1 MRVITRFAALALVGA
16 TTAGC
21 SQITVTSDT
30 LVNGTQRIANAT
42 TDAVRGTSNAT
53 TRQSNS
59 YAQNHEARRRF
70 VKSQYAMLKS
80 EAARGQG
87 EDLDALAYMMQA
99 SNKKA
104 FNAEVQS
111 NYAVLFSGDPSAN
124 VFLSR
129 LYRTVGVPPDMKRVA
144 SAG

>member
-1 MRVITRFAALALVGA
+1 MRMMIRVGAFALAGA
-16 TTAGC
+16 ATAGC

-30 LVNGTQRIANAT
+30 VVNGTQRLANAT

-53 TRQSNS
+53 TNQTNS
-59 YAQNHEARRRF
+59 YAQTHDARRRF
-70 VKSQYAMLKS
+70 VGSQYAMLKS

-99 SNKKA
+99 SNKQA
-104 FNAEVQS
+104 FNATVQS
-111 NYAVLFSGDPSAN
+111 HYASLFAGNPSAD
-124 VFLSR
+124 VFLNR
-129 LYRTVGVPPDMKRVA
+129 LYQTVGTPADMKRVA